1 MNARRP
7 PAARCTIR
15 TCRSCNQGVT
25 TTAPR
30 VFFARSR
37 SFRKAIRPSG
47 STSTSSPSPAR
58 ATAGSSKAGCA
69 SADAASGF
77 RIPASHRN
85 RSTTAPFQSRVPA
98 APSPQVARRLSSLC
112 KVNHVRPGCAQRG
125 VARAV
130 RIMGRFVSNLKLLH
144 KLAIPA
150 VLILAASIVTF
161 VLAMH
166 WVWVFEDNV
175 SGIVDRH
182 AVRLERVLSV
192 VSHLHE
198 ATITQRDL
206 RLATKVDADEKLATE
221 YRQKLQKVAADL
233 DAVVP
238 LVVDPDQRRI
248 AEDAKAA
255 FSQFLGVGGEQ
266 SAQILEGLRTG
277 TPPPSNGKGR
287 VWRQKV
293 DELLGQIVAMSRANM
308 AQAKE
313 TGIAE
318 GRRAALML
326 VGVSGLS
333 VLIGLGMLAWIAIVQ
348 VSRPLGGITAQMGRL
363 AGGDLTVEVESARA
377 ERDTESA
384 AKVAR
389 SQALER
395 LTREFE
401 TKTQAL
407 AQSLSAAARQLQT
420 AAQSMSSTADTANQ
434 QSATVAVASEQAS
447 ANVETVAAATE
458 ELAASIREI
467 AQQVT
472 ESATI
477 SGRAAAEA
485 KHTDHTVQALAEA
498 AQKIG
503 EVVELINSIAAQT
516 NLLALNATIESA
528 RAGEAGKGFAVVA
541 AEVKTLAAQTAAATG
556 EIAGHVGHIQAATK
570 EAVDVIRRVA
580 ATIEEINHIAAAIA
594 TAMEEQGAATADI
607 ARTITQA
614 AQGTREVSANVGGL
628 KEAATATRGNAGEVL
643 TAAGELSRQAQE
655 LTGGLAEF
663 LAGTKAA

>member
-1 MNARRP
+1 MLG
-7 PAARCTIR
+7 
-15 TCRSCNQGVT
+15 Q
-25 TTAPR
+25 
-30 VFFARSR
+30 
-37 SFRKAIRPSG
+37 
-47 STSTSSPSPAR
+47 
-58 ATAGSSKAGCA
+58 
-69 SADAASGF
+69 DA
-77 RIPASHRN
+77 
-85 RSTTAPFQSRVPA
+85 SRVG
-98 APSPQVARRLSSLC
+98 S
-112 KVNHVRPGCAQRG
+112 
-125 VARAV
+125 ARAV
-130 RIMGRFVSNLKLLH
+130 HKMGRFVSNLKLLH
-144 KLAIPA
+144 KLAIPG
-150 VLILAASIVTF
+150 VLILASGVVTL
-161 VLAMH
+161 VLALH
-166 WVWVFEDNV
+166 WVAVFEDNV
-175 SGIVDRH
+175 TAIVDRQ
-182 AVRLERVLSV
+182 AVRIERVLTLV
-192 VSHLHE
+192 GNLNQ

-206 RLATKVDADEKLATE
+206 RLATNVEAAEKLAAE
-221 YRQKLQKVAADL
+221 YRQKLQKVAAEL

-238 LVVDPDQRRI
+238 LMTDPAQRRLV
-248 AEDAKAA
+248 EDAQAA
-255 FSQFLGVGGEQ
+255 FTQFLGVGGEQ
-266 SAQILEGLRTG
+266 SAQIIAALKTG

-293 DELLGQIVAMSRANM
+293 DDLLGEIAALSHANMSRA
-308 AQAKE
+308 KE
-313 TGIAE
+313 SGIAE
-318 GRRAALML
+318 GRRAAAML
-326 VGVSGLS
+326 VGVS
-333 VLIGLGMLAWIAIVQ
+333 VLAVVVGLGMLAWIAIAQ
-348 VSRPLGGITAQMGRL
+348 VARPLGGITALMGRL
-363 AGGDLTVEVESARA
+363 AAGDLTVEVEGAERRDEVGAIARA
-377 ERDTESA
+377 LAVFRRTAIEVERTRAAHDAESE

-389 SQALER
+389 AQALDR

-401 TKTQAL
+401 DKTQTL

-477 SGRAAAEA
+477 SGRAADEA

-556 EIAGHVGHIQAATK
+556 EIAGQVGHIQAATK
-570 EAVDVIRRVA
+570 EAVAVIRRVA
-580 ATIEEINHIAAAIA
+580 ATIEEINHIATSIAA
-594 TAMEEQGAATADI
+594 AMEEQGAATAEI

-614 AQGTREVSANVGGL
+614 AQGTRDVSANVGGL
-628 KEAATATRGNAGEVL
+628 KQAATASRGTAGEVL
-643 TAAGELSRQAQE
+643 SAAGELARQAHE
-655 LTGGLAEF
+655 LTGGLADF

>member
-1 MNARRP
+1 M
-7 PAARCTIR
+7 
-15 TCRSCNQGVT
+15 
-25 TTAPR
+25 
-30 VFFARSR
+30 
-37 SFRKAIRPSG
+37 
-47 STSTSSPSPAR
+47 
-58 ATAGSSKAGCA
+58 
-69 SADAASGF
+69 
-77 RIPASHRN
+77 
-85 RSTTAPFQSRVPA
+85 
-98 APSPQVARRLSSLC
+98 
-112 KVNHVRPGCAQRG
+112 
-125 VARAV
+125 ARAV

-206 RLATKVDADEKLATE
+206 RLATKVDAAEKLATD
-221 YRQKLQKVAADL
+221 YRQKLQKVVGEL

-248 AEDAKAA
+248 AEDARAA
-255 FSQFLGVGGEQ
+255 FSEFLGVGGEQ

-363 AGGDLTVEVESARA
+363 AGGDLTIEVEGAERRDEVGAIARALAVFRRTAVEAESARA
-377 ERDTESA
+377 ERDSESA

-401 TKTQAL
+401 TKTQTL

-570 EAVDVIRRVA
+570 EARRHRAHHHAGRAGDARGVGQCGRPQGGRDRDPRQRRRSSHRGRRALPAGAGAHGRARRIPRRHQGGVISKRRSCKAGRTARACRGHPRVTARADKKGVDGRDIGERSDAVLR
-580 ATIEEINHIAAAIA
+580 
-594 TAMEEQGAATADI
+594 TAMPGHDGI
-607 ARTITQA
+607 
-614 AQGTREVSANVGGL
+614 NL
-628 KEAATATRGNAGEVL
+628 KR
-643 TAAGELSRQAQE
+643 
-655 LTGGLAEF
+655 
-663 LAGTKAA
+663 

>member
-1 MNARRP
+1 
-7 PAARCTIR
+7 
-15 TCRSCNQGVT
+15 
-25 TTAPR
+25 
-30 VFFARSR
+30 
-37 SFRKAIRPSG
+37 
-47 STSTSSPSPAR
+47 
-58 ATAGSSKAGCA
+58 
-69 SADAASGF
+69 
-77 RIPASHRN
+77 
-85 RSTTAPFQSRVPA
+85 
-98 APSPQVARRLSSLC
+98 
-112 KVNHVRPGCAQRG
+112 
-125 VARAV
+125 
-130 RIMGRFVSNLKLLH
+130 MGRFVSNLKLLH

-161 VLAMH
+161 MLAMH

-206 RLATKVDADEKLATE
+206 RLPTRAAASEKLAID
-221 YRQKLQKVAADL
+221 YPQKLQKVVGEL

-248 AEDAKAA
+248 AEDARAA
-255 FSQFLGVGGEQ
+255 FSEFLGVGGEQ

-277 TPPPSNGKGR
+277 TPPPSNGK
-287 VWRQKV
+287 
-293 DELLGQIVAMSRANM
+293 
-308 AQAKE
+308 
-313 TGIAE
+313 
-318 GRRAALML
+318 RRAALML

-363 AGGDLTVEVESARA
+363 AGGDLTIEVEGAERRDEVGAIARALAVFRRTAVEAESARA
-377 ERDTESA
+377 ERDSESA

-401 TKTQAL
+401 IKNQTL

-485 KHTDHTVQALAEA
+485 KHTDH
-498 AQKIG
+498 
-503 EVVELINSIAAQT
+503 
-516 NLLALNATIESA
+516 
-528 RAGEAGKGFAVVA
+528 
-541 AEVKTLAAQTAAATG
+541 
-556 EIAGHVGHIQAATK
+556 
-570 EAVDVIRRVA
+570 
-580 ATIEEINHIAAAIA
+580 
-594 TAMEEQGAATADI
+594 
-607 ARTITQA
+607 
-614 AQGTREVSANVGGL
+614 
-628 KEAATATRGNAGEVL
+628 
-643 TAAGELSRQAQE
+643 
-655 LTGGLAEF
+655 
-663 LAGTKAA
+663 

>member
-1 MNARRP
+1 M
-7 PAARCTIR
+7 
-15 TCRSCNQGVT
+15 
-25 TTAPR
+25 
-30 VFFARSR
+30 
-37 SFRKAIRPSG
+37 
-47 STSTSSPSPAR
+47 
-58 ATAGSSKAGCA
+58 
-69 SADAASGF
+69 
-77 RIPASHRN
+77 
-85 RSTTAPFQSRVPA
+85 
-98 APSPQVARRLSSLC
+98 
-112 KVNHVRPGCAQRG
+112 
-125 VARAV
+125 
-130 RIMGRFVSNLKLLH
+130 MGRFISNLKLLH

-150 VLILAASIVTF
+150 VLILAASIVTL

-166 WVWVFEDNV
+166 WVSVFEDNV
-175 SGIVDRH
+175 SAIVDRH
-182 AVRLERVLSV
+182 ALRLERVLSV
-192 VSHLHE
+192 VGHLHE

-206 RLATKVDADEKLATE
+206 RLATKVDAAEKLATE
-221 YRQKLQKVAADL
+221 YRQKLQKVAAEL
-233 DAVVP
+233 EAVVP

-248 AEDAKAA
+248 AEEARAA

-293 DELLGQIVAMSRANM
+293 DELLGQIVTLSRDNM
-308 AQAKE
+308 GQAKE
-313 TGIAE
+313 SGIAE
-318 GRRAALML
+318 GRRAAIML
-326 VGVSGLS
+326 AGVSALS

-348 VSRPLGGITAQMGRL
+348 VGRPLGGITAQMGRL
-363 AGGDLTVEVESARA
+363 AGGDLTIEVEGAERRDEVGAIARALAVFRRTAIEAERARA
-377 ERDTESA
+377 ERDSESA

-389 SQALER
+389 SQALDR

-401 TKTQAL
+401 GKTETL
-407 AQSLSAAARQLQT
+407 AQSLAAAARQLQT

-467 AQQVT
+467 AHQVT

-516 NLLALNATIESA
+516 NLLALNATIEAA

-541 AEVKTLAAQTAAATG
+541 AEVKTLAAQTASATG
-556 EIAGHVGHIQAATK
+556 EIAGHVGHIQAATR

-580 ATIEEINHIAAAIA
+580 ATIEEINHIASAIA
-594 TAMEEQGAATADI
+594 AAMEEQGAATADI

-628 KEAATATRGNAGEVL
+628 KEAATATRGTAGEVL
-643 TAAGELSRQAQE
+643 VAAGELSRQAQA

>member
-1 MNARRP
+1 
-7 PAARCTIR
+7 
-15 TCRSCNQGVT
+15 
-25 TTAPR
+25 
-30 VFFARSR
+30 
-37 SFRKAIRPSG
+37 
-47 STSTSSPSPAR
+47 
-58 ATAGSSKAGCA
+58 
-69 SADAASGF
+69 
-77 RIPASHRN
+77 
-85 RSTTAPFQSRVPA
+85 
-98 APSPQVARRLSSLC
+98 
-112 KVNHVRPGCAQRG
+112 
-125 VARAV
+125 
-130 RIMGRFVSNLKLLH
+130 
-144 KLAIPA
+144 
-150 VLILAASIVTF
+150 
-161 VLAMH
+161 
-166 WVWVFEDNV
+166 
-175 SGIVDRH
+175 
-182 AVRLERVLSV
+182 
-192 VSHLHE
+192 
-198 ATITQRDL
+198 
-206 RLATKVDADEKLATE
+206 
-221 YRQKLQKVAADL
+221 QKVVGEL

-248 AEDAKAA
+248 AEDARAA
-255 FSQFLGVGGEQ
+255 FSEFLGVGGEQ

-363 AGGDLTVEVESARA
+363 AGGDLTIEVDGAERRDEVGAIARALAVFRRTAVEAESARA
-377 ERDTESA
+377 ERDSESA

-401 TKTQAL
+401 TKTQTL

-628 KEAATATRGNAGEVL
+628 KEAATATRGTAGEVL

>member
-1 MNARRP
+1 
-7 PAARCTIR
+7 
-15 TCRSCNQGVT
+15 
-25 TTAPR
+25 
-30 VFFARSR
+30 
-37 SFRKAIRPSG
+37 
-47 STSTSSPSPAR
+47 
-58 ATAGSSKAGCA
+58 
-69 SADAASGF
+69 
-77 RIPASHRN
+77 
-85 RSTTAPFQSRVPA
+85 
-98 APSPQVARRLSSLC
+98 
-112 KVNHVRPGCAQRG
+112 
-125 VARAV
+125 
-130 RIMGRFVSNLKLLH
+130 MGRFVSNLKLLH

-161 VLAMH
+161 MLAMH

-206 RLATKVDADEKLATE
+206 RLATKVDAAEKLAID
-221 YRQKLQKVAADL
+221 YRQKLQKVVGEL

-248 AEDAKAA
+248 AEDARAA
-255 FSQFLGVGGEQ
+255 FSEFLGVGGEQ

-363 AGGDLTVEVESARA
+363 AGGDLTIEVEGAERRDEVGAIARALAVFRRTAVEAESARA
-377 ERDTESA
+377 ERDSESA

-401 TKTQAL
+401 TKTQTL

-541 AEVKTLAAQTAAATG
+541 GEVKSLATQTAKATEEIGGQIAAMQQATG
-556 EIAGHVGHIQAATK
+556 QAVSALRSIGRTIKRMNEIATVIAGS
-570 EAVDVIRRVA
+570 VDK
-580 ATIEEINHIAAAIA
+580 
-594 TAMEEQGAATADI
+594 QGAATHSI
-607 ARTITQA
+607 AEAVQHA
-614 AQGTREVSANVGGL
+614 ATGTTEVNCNIAAVAQVVEETGSRAGGVL
-628 KEAATATRGNAGEVL
+628 EAATAMTEQAAVLKLEVAKFL
-643 TAAGELSRQAQE
+643 MAVQQAA
-655 LTGGLAEF
+655 
-663 LAGTKAA
+663 

>member
-1 MNARRP
+1 
-7 PAARCTIR
+7 
-15 TCRSCNQGVT
+15 
-25 TTAPR
+25 
-30 VFFARSR
+30 
-37 SFRKAIRPSG
+37 
-47 STSTSSPSPAR
+47 
-58 ATAGSSKAGCA
+58 
-69 SADAASGF
+69 
-77 RIPASHRN
+77 
-85 RSTTAPFQSRVPA
+85 
-98 APSPQVARRLSSLC
+98 
-112 KVNHVRPGCAQRG
+112 
-125 VARAV
+125 
-130 RIMGRFVSNLKLLH
+130 MGRFVSNLKLLH

-206 RLATKVDADEKLATE
+206 RLATKVDAAEKLATE
-221 YRQKLQKVAADL
+221 YRQKLQKVVGEL

-248 AEDAKAA
+248 AEDARAA
-255 FSQFLGVGGEQ
+255 FSEFLGVGGEQ

-363 AGGDLTVEVESARA
+363 AGGDLTIEVEGAERRDEVGAIARALAVFRRTAVEAESARA
-377 ERDTESA
+377 ERDSESA

-401 TKTQAL
+401 TKTQTL

>member
-1 MNARRP
+1 MVGQDALRGDG
-7 PAARCTIR
+7 AAGRM
-15 TCRSCNQGVT
+15 
-25 TTAPR
+25 
-30 VFFARSR
+30 
-37 SFRKAIRPSG
+37 
-47 STSTSSPSPAR
+47 
-58 ATAGSSKAGCA
+58 
-69 SADAASGF
+69 
-77 RIPASHRN
+77 
-85 RSTTAPFQSRVPA
+85 
-98 APSPQVARRLSSLC
+98 
-112 KVNHVRPGCAQRG
+112 
-125 VARAV
+125 
-130 RIMGRFVSNLKLLH
+130 MGRFISNLKLLH

-150 VLILAASIVTF
+150 VLILAASIVTL

-166 WVWVFEDNV
+166 WVSVFEDNV
-175 SGIVDRH
+175 SAIVDRH
-182 AVRLERVLSV
+182 ALRLERVLNV
-192 VSHLHE
+192 VGHLHE
-198 ATITQRDL
+198 ATIGQRDL
-206 RLATKVDADEKLATE
+206 RLATKVDAAEKLATE
-221 YRQKLQKVAADL
+221 YRQKLQKVATEL

-266 SAQILEGLRTG
+266 SAQIIEGLRTG

-293 DELLGQIVAMSRANM
+293 DELLGQIVALSRDNM
-308 AQAKE
+308 GQAKE

-318 GRRAALML
+318 GRRAAIML
-326 VGVSGLS
+326 AGVSALS
-333 VLIGLGMLAWIAIVQ
+333 VLIGLGMLAWIAIAQ
-348 VSRPLGGITAQMGRL
+348 VARPLGAITTQMGRL
-363 AGGDLTVEVESARA
+363 AGGDLTIEVDGAERRDEVGAIARALAVFRRTAIEAERARA

-389 SQALER
+389 SQALDR

-401 TKTQAL
+401 GKTETL
-407 AQSLSAAARQLQT
+407 AQSLAAAARQLQT
-420 AAQSMSSTADTANQ
+420 AAQSMSSTADTANH

-541 AEVKTLAAQTAAATG
+541 AEVKTLAAQTATATG
-556 EIAGHVGHIQAATK
+556 EIAGHVGHIQAATR

-628 KEAATATRGNAGEVL
+628 KDAATATRGTAGEVL
-643 TAAGELSRQAQE
+643 VAAGELSRQAQA